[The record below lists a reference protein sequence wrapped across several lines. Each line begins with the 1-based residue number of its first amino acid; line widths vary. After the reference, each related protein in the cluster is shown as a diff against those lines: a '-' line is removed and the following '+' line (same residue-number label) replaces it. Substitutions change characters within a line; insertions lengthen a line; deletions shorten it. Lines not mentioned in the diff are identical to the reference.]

1 MKTLVI
7 WLSLAAAAQ
16 DRGTEFRV
24 NQLKQQLGLS
34 DEQTAKVKEIFEKD
48 VDRIREVLT
57 DEQKTKFDELRR
69 NQAQGQGG
77 GQFRFG
83 GGQGGFGGGRNFGQM
98 QMDNLK
104 SELGLSDEQ
113 VEKIKPIVDD
123 FNAQAQKRMEELR
136 QGGFQGLDWAGEL
149 QRGQD
154 NMKAFAEKV
163 KAHLTD
169 DQKTKADQMME
180 RMTGWMRAIPGVLQ
194 RFQQGGAAGTP
205 SRASAEERVKKALD
219 ALKFENDAER
229 DAVRGLIEKAVKAQ
243 DALDDYL
250 KSSRDNLGAAA
261 SNRELSNEALED
273 KLSEQR
279 KERRRLEKELK
290 DAQDALA
297 DVVNSRQELELVR
310 QAILK

>member
-1 MKTLVI
+1 MRTWALWMSMAV
-7 WLSLAAAAQ
+7 AAWAQ

-24 NQLKQQLGLS
+24 NQLKRELGLS
-34 DEQTAKVKEIFEKD
+34 DEQAAKVKEILEKD
-48 VDRIREVLT
+48 AERIRELLT
-57 DEQKTKFDELRR
+57 DEQKSKYDELRQR
-69 NQAQGQGG
+69 GAGG
-77 GQFRFG
+77 GGR
-83 GGQGGFGGGRNFGQM
+83 QGFQFGGGRGLGGGM
-98 QMDNLK
+98 QLDNLK
-104 SELGLSDEQ
+104 QELNLTDEQ

-123 FNAQAQKRMEELR
+123 FNAQATKRMEELR

-163 KAHLTD
+163 KTHLTD
-169 DQKTKADQMME
+169 EQKTKADQMME

-194 RFQQGGAAGTP
+194 RFQQPGAAAP
-205 SRASAEERVKKALD
+205 ARASAEERVKKAVD

-229 DAVRGLIEKAVKAQ
+229 DAVRGLIEKAVKAL
-243 DALDDYL
+243 DALEDYL
-250 KSSRDNLGAAA
+250 KSSRDGLGAAA

-273 KLSEQR
+273 KLAEQR
-279 KERRRLEKELK
+279 KERRRLEKDVK